1 MSITEIL
8 LIVILVSDFVFAM
21 TVVFWGKKSPTAIMA
36 WLMVFYFLPVVGFIL
51 YLFLGQNY
59 RKEKMFQ
66 IKKDVDQA
74 LIAFIKSQKSELKAQ
89 EITVTNHISCV
100 LRQMILMLLE
110 NNDAALTTDSQVKI
124 YTDGNDKFTD
134 LISAIKGA
142 HDHIHLEYYIWRD
155 DRLSHEMRDAL
166 TGRARAGVEVRLLCD
181 GLGCARLPRNFFN
194 ELKKSGGEV
203 AFFFPSVI
211 RFLNLRANFR
221 NHRKIAV
228 IDGKTSFVGGFNIG
242 DEYLGKVK
250 KWGYWRDAAVRIEG
264 TAALACQLRFFL
276 DWNYAVKEQRLD
288 FEEHYFPSI
297 LIPSGVP
304 VQIVSDTPVP
314 SGVPVQIVSGGPDT
328 YWNPIKESYLKMISA
343 AEETIYL
350 QTPYFVPDESVIDA
364 LRIAALSGLD
374 VRIMFPN
381 RPDHPFVYWATYSY
395 IGQLLDS
402 GVRAYTYDNG
412 FLHAKTIVVDEIA
425 ASVGSANW
433 DVRSFRLNFET
444 NAMMYDET
452 IARSLKNAFIKDLD
466 VCSEV
471 TAERYRNRSVK
482 IKFKESISRLFSAM
496 L

>member
-8 LIVILVSDFVFAM
+8 LTIILVSDFVFAI

-51 YLFLGQNY
+51 YIFLGQNY

-66 IKKDVDQA
+66 IKKDVDQT
-74 LIAFIKSQKSELKAQ
+74 LITFIKSQKSELKAR
-89 EITVTNHISCV
+89 ESPITDHLSCV
-100 LRQMILMLLE
+100 LRQMALMLLE

-124 YTDGNDKFTD
+124 YTDGKDKFTD

-142 HDHIHLEYYIWRD
+142 RDHIHLEYYIWRD
-155 DRLSHEMRDAL
+155 DMLSHEMRDAL
-166 TGRARAGVEVRLLCD
+166 TERAHAGVEVRLLCD
-181 GLGCARLPRNFFN
+181 GLGCARLPRNFFD

-203 AFFFPSVI
+203 AFFFPALI

-221 NHRKIAV
+221 NHRKIAI
-228 IDGKTSFVGGFNIG
+228 IDGKTGFVGGFNIG

-264 TAALACQLRFFL
+264 AGVLACQLRFFL
-276 DWNYAVKEQRLD
+276 DWNYAAKEQKLD
-288 FEEHYFPSI
+288 FEERYFPSI
-297 LIPSGVP
+297 PMSSGVPVLNTSDSLLPSGVP
-304 VQIVSDTPVP
+304 I
-314 SGVPVQIVSGGPDT
+314 QIVSGGPDT
-328 YWNPIKESYLKMISA
+328 YWNPIKESYLKMITA

-350 QTPYFVPDESVIDA
+350 QTPYFIPDESVTDA

-402 GVRAYTYDNG
+402 GVKAYTYDNG

-425 ASVGSANW
+425 ASIGSANW

-444 NAMMYDET
+444 NAIMYDET
-452 IARSLKNAFIKDLD
+452 IARSLKDAFIKDLD

-471 TAERYRNRSVK
+471 TAERYTNRSVK

>member
-8 LIVILVSDFVFAM
+8 LIVILVSDFFFAI

-51 YLFLGQNY
+51 YIFLGQNY

-89 EITVTNHISCV
+89 EITVTDHISCV

-134 LISAIKGA
+134 LILAIKGA
-142 HDHIHLEYYIWRD
+142 RDHIHLEYYIWRD

-166 TGRARAGVEVRLLCD
+166 IERARAGVEVRLLCD

-194 ELKKSGGEV
+194 ELKKSGGKV
-203 AFFFPSVI
+203 AFFFPSLI
-211 RFLNLRANFR
+211 RFLNVRANFR

-228 IDGKTSFVGGFNIG
+228 IDGNTSFVGGFNIG

-276 DWNYAVKEQRLD
+276 DWNYAAKEQMLD

-297 LIPSGVP
+297 LMPSGVP
-304 VQIVSDTPVP
+304 VQIVSDTPMP

-328 YWNPIKESYLKMISA
+328 YWNPIEESYLKMISA

-350 QTPYFVPDESVIDA
+350 QTPYFVPDESVINA

-433 DVRSFRLNFET
+433 DVRSFHLNFET
-444 NAMMYDET
+444 NAIMYDET
-452 IARSLKNAFIKDLD
+452 IARSLKDAFIEDLD
-466 VCSEV
+466 VCTEV
-471 TAERYRNRSVK
+471 TAERYANRSVRIK
-482 IKFKESISRLFSAM
+482 IKESISRLFSAM